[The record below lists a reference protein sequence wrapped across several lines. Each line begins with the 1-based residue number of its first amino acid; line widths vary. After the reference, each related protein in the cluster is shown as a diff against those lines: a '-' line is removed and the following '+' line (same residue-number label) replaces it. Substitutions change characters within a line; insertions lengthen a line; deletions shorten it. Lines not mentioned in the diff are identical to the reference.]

1 MPSLSQLCRGYA
13 EKVAVSIGQIL
24 PIPIVAFTV
33 SSTVFMMDRLYPG
46 ESFVCFKIFYH
57 HFSEECE
64 VMNSCFKKRDG
75 PKFNMYISTYEQE
88 HRRIKDRRGYFE
100 DGYLKGS
107 LQSHVP
113 LRIGN

>member
-46 ESFVCFKIFYH
+46 ESFVFK
-57 HFSEECE
+57 S
-64 VMNSCFKKRDG
+64 SC
-75 PKFNMYISTYEQE
+75 
-88 HRRIKDRRGYFE
+88 
-100 DGYLKGS
+100 
-107 LQSHVP
+107 
-113 LRIGN
+113 